1 MVSTL
6 GSQGKSSSAQ
16 FVVCQLYSY
25 LCVPP
30 KGSTWCLATC
40 CSSTSSAALL
50 LSWMTLADCFAGY
63 VLWLLQ
69 NRRSRSCRIDVQVP
83 AGYVQSFLQDMSH
96 RNSATAP
103 PSEYMISDGY
113 RSGAAG
119 GSAKGPPSLRP
130 VAGLWH
136 ISQARFCPDL

>member
-1 MVSTL
+1 MEMSVARNS
-6 GSQGKSSSAQ
+6 
-16 FVVCQLYSY
+16 
-25 LCVPP
+25 LCVSYIATSACRP
-30 KGSTWCLATC
+30 KGARGVWQPVAVQRLLRHYC
-40 CSSTSSAALL
+40 CHGWHLL
-50 LSWMTLADCFAGY
+50 TVLQDMCSGY
-63 VLWLLQ
+63 
-69 NRRSRSCRIDVQVP
+69 CRIDVHVP

-103 PSEYMISDGY
+103 PSEYTVSDGY